1 MMLLLLLTLSKFSNV
16 LNSEALSK
24 LGQASETELSVK
36 MLSTA
41 TFDWVLDLPLQF
53 GLIYTSNR
61 DLP

>member
-36 MLSTA
+36 MLATA
-41 TFDWVLDLPLQF
+41 TLDWVLDLPLQF

-61 DLP
+61 YLP